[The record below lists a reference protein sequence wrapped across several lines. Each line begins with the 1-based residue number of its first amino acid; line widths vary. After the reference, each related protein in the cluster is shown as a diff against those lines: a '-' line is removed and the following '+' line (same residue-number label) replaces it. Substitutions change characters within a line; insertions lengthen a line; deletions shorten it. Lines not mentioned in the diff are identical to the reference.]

1 MLNKL
6 KTLLP
11 KTTKEYIRN
20 HIGQLG
26 WARLSWSQEGEDL
39 ILSRI
44 FDNQKNGFYVEVGA
58 HHPFRFSNTFLFYKN
73 GWRGIA
79 IDPLP
84 GTKRLFTKHRPRD
97 IAVEMGVGTREELLS
112 YYMFSEPALNSFDKQ
127 YADEMLALGRYKL
140 LNVKKVQCKSLSAIL
155 DEYMPIGVEIDFM
168 SIDAEARDLDVL
180 TSNCWKKYRPRV
192 IVAESINPLL
202 HKISEDPVANFLKEV
217 GYVPYAKAKQSVIYL
232 QSVEIDSKG

>member
-1 MLNKL
+1 MLSNL
-6 KTLLP
+6 KNLIP
-11 KTTKEYIRN
+11 KSTKEYIRN
-20 HIGQLG
+20 HMGQLG

-44 FDNQKNGFYVEVGA
+44 FENKKNGFYVEVGA
-58 HHPFRFSNTFLFYKN
+58 HHPFRFSNTFLFYKK

-97 IAVEMGVGTREELLS
+97 ITIEMGVGTREETLT
-112 YYMFSEPALNSFDKQ
+112 YYMLSESALNSFDKQ

-140 LNVKKVQCKSLSAIL
+140 LGVKEVPCKSLSAIL
-155 DEYMPIGVEIDFM
+155 DENMPAGVGIDFM

-180 TSNCWKKYRPRV
+180 TSNCWNKYRPRV
-192 IVAESINPLL
+192 IVVECLNSSL
-202 HKISEDPVANFLKEV
+202 HHLETDPVAAYLNTV
-217 GYVPYAKAKQSVIYL
+217 NYMPYAKAVNSIIYL
-232 QSVEIDSKG
+232 RQD